1 LEKAEKIIQRSMAN
15 NWAGIFELPK
25 NDIDKNAL
33 TDDLENID
41 YKDRTCRRYAY

>member
-1 LEKAEKIIQRSMAN
+1 MAN